1 MIFGVCAARR
11 GLTCFGHTPHP
22 REGLPSG
29 TPHNDNS
36 DDDDDNDVV
45 VVVVV
50 GVVVVVVDED

>member
-50 GVVVVVVDED
+50 VVVVDED